1 MIPAGARTAWLVL
14 PTYEEA
20 ENIEPFVASVREYLP
35 SPRRILI
42 VDDASPDGTGGL
54 ADGLAER
61 HDDVE
66 VLHRAAKEGLGP
78 AYLAGFRRAM
88 AGGAGLICEMDS
100 DFSHSPEDL
109 PRLVA
114 AAGRADIAL
123 GSRYV
128 DGGNAVD
135 WGVVRR
141 ILSRGG
147 SAYARA
153 VLGVEVRDLT
163 GGFKCIRREVLEA
176 IDPASLRSRGYA
188 FQIELTYRALRA
200 GFTVEEI
207 PISFRDR
214 SCGTSKM
221 DWPIMV
227 EALWRVPSMRSEA
240 KARSRAADPADP
252 VLEPAQELG
261 R

>member
-1 MIPAGARTAWLVL
+1 MTRPAARSAWLVL
-14 PTYEEA
+14 PTYQEA
-20 ENIEPFVASVREYLP
+20 ENIEALVASVRRHLP
-35 SPRRILI
+35 APRRILI
-42 VDDASPDGTGGL
+42 VDDASPDGTGDL
-54 ADGLAER
+54 ADRLAQR

-66 VLHRAAKEGLGP
+66 ALHRSAKQGLGP
-78 AYLAGFRRAM
+78 AYLAGFRRSM
-88 AGGAGLICEMDS
+88 EGGAGLICEMDS
-100 DFSHSPEDL
+100 DFSHSAEDL
-109 PRLVA
+109 PRLVD

-128 DGGNAVD
+128 DGGNAVE
-135 WGVVRR
+135 WGALRR
-141 ILSRGG
+141 ILSRAG

-163 GGFKCIRREVLEA
+163 GGFKCVRREVLEA

-188 FQIELTYRALRA
+188 FQIELTYRALQA

-214 SCGTSKM
+214 RRGESKM
-221 DWPIMV
+221 DWPIMA
-227 EALWRVPSMRSEA
+227 EALWRVPAMRLEA
-240 KARSRAADPADP
+240 ASRARDPDAQRP
-252 VLEPAQELG
+252 LLETPPDIS